1 MVCSADPRSDRWVW
15 GVSHGQAHHLPAA
28 TVLDVFSHVGTHLL
42 SCPDHSHQAAA
53 AILATA
59 GALPAAPAEE
69 AAVATAILY
78 NRPGRRRAPIRAWL
92 WVSLG
97 GLTVE
102 MRHQLCRLLLW
113 RYQGS
118 DPWGGKCHP
127 HGVQP
132 TVQDGK
138 RRGTELQKRA
148 DLVGPAESERPIP
161 SVRRGCCW
169 KPAPVKTI
177 RVHCGQF
184 QYNGRLGPVI
194 SCQKKLWKEYCVACL
209 DELAA
214 EMVIVKRNLN

>member
-1 MVCSADPRSDRWVW
+1 MCSADPRSDRWVW

-28 TVLDVFSHVGTHLL
+28 TVLDVFPHVGTHLL

-69 AAVATAILY
+69 AAVATAILH

-113 RYQGS
+113 RCQGS
-118 DPWGGKCHP
+118 DPWAASAI
-127 HGVQP
+127 P
-132 TVQDGK
+132 TECSRRCRTAKDVGQNC
-138 RRGTELQKRA
+138 RRGQTSSDQQSPR
-148 DLVGPAESERPIP
+148 GPSQA
-161 SVRRGCCW
+161 
-169 KPAPVKTI
+169 
-177 RVHCGQF
+177 CG
-184 QYNGRLGPVI
+184 G
-194 SCQKKLWKEYCVACL
+194 
-209 DELAA
+209 AA
-214 EMVIVKRNLN
+214 AGSLPR

>member
-1 MVCSADPRSDRWVW
+1 MVW

-28 TVLDVFSHVGTHLL
+28 TVLDVFPHVGTHLL

-118 DPWGGKCHP
+118 DPWGGMCHP
-127 HGVQP
+127 HGVQLWR
-132 TVQDGK
+132 TAKDVGQNH
-138 RRGTELQKRA
+138 RRGQTSSDQQSPR
-148 DLVGPAESERPIP
+148 GPSQAC
-161 SVRRGCCW
+161 RG
-169 KPAPVKTI
+169 
-177 RVHCGQF
+177 
-184 QYNGRLGPVI
+184 
-194 SCQKKLWKEYCVACL
+194 
-209 DELAA
+209 AA
-214 EMVIVKRNLN
+214 SSSA

>member
-1 MVCSADPRSDRWVW
+1 MCSADPRSDRWVW

-28 TVLDVFSHVGTHLL
+28 TVLDVFPHVGTHLL
-42 SCPDHSHQAAA
+42 SCPDHSPQAAA

-78 NRPGRRRAPIRAWL
+78 KPPRPAAGTNQSMAMGVIVQ
-92 WVSLG
+92 VSLG

-138 RRGTELQKRA
+138 RRGTELQ
-148 DLVGPAESERPIP
+148 
-161 SVRRGCCW
+161 
-169 KPAPVKTI
+169 
-177 RVHCGQF
+177 
-184 QYNGRLGPVI
+184 
-194 SCQKKLWKEYCVACL
+194 
-209 DELAA
+209 
-214 EMVIVKRNLN
+214 